1 MGFQTRLNN
10 KQKAHVKAT
19 KGSGILVGGNV
30 KDVAGIAGSVA
41 VSFGLLTAAMT
52 DPIKSAGEKLVGK
65 IKTKIA
71 GSGDVKATK
80 RIGEKGITISGKKS
94 KKKKRKGLKI
104 SN

>member
-1 MGFQTRLNN
+1 
-10 KQKAHVKAT
+10 
-19 KGSGILVGGNV
+19 
-30 KDVAGIAGSVA
+30 
-41 VSFGLLTAAMT
+41 MT

-94 KKKKRKGLKI
+94 KKKKLKGLKI